1 MAISPTS
8 FLLGLG
14 VAWVMPLFA
23 RAFRPLAVQAT
34 AAGMSAFEEARRVL
48 AEQAELMEDIAA
60 EARARRDEMRA
71 GADDGHDADATE
83 EAAAPERARRR
94 TNGAARR
101 RIS

>member
-14 VAWVMPLFA
+14 VAWLMPLFA

-34 AAGMSAFEEARRVL
+34 VAGMNAFEEARRVL

-60 EARARRDEMRA
+60 EARAKRDEMSA
-71 GADDGHDADATE
+71 GSDDAHDDDAAE
-83 EAAAPERARRR
+83 ESAAPERARRR
-94 TNGAARR
+94 TNGAPRR
-101 RIS
+101 RVS

>member
-14 VAWVMPLFA
+14 AAWLMPMVA

-34 AAGMSAFEEARRVL
+34 VAGMNAFEEARRVL
-48 AEQAELMEDIAA
+48 AEQAELLEDIAA
-60 EARARRDEMRA
+60 EAKARREEMSA
-71 GADDGHDADATE
+71 EADDTDE
-83 EAAAPERARRR
+83 ETSEESAAPERARRR

-101 RIS
+101 RVS